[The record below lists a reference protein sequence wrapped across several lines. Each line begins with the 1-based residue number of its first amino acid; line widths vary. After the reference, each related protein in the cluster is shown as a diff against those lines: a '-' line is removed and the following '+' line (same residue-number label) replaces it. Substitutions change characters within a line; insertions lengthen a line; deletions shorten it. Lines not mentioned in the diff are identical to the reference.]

1 MWPYIASRQVVR
13 STILEAT
20 TTNEKTAEERRSI
33 FDATTSTEVQQMEK
47 SQGFANIGIESLKI
61 KPNTSSR
68 EAAKN
73 AKKQRSGLWKTY
85 EKCGKTCG
93 KTSKNCG
100 KLERDEQAE
109 ATADSLVGIFGA
121 EYCRKYFIKCAYYLS
136 PDEIS
141 QALTA
146 SSSPKV
152 LSPIKYFNHVTKRM
166 LARRGL

>member
-1 MWPYIASRQVVR
+1 
-13 STILEAT
+13 
-20 TTNEKTAEERRSI
+20 
-33 FDATTSTEVQQMEK
+33 MEK

-73 AKKQRSGLWKTY
+73 VKKQRSGLWKTC

-93 KTSKNCG
+93 KLCG

-109 ATADSLVGIFGA
+109 STADSLVGLFGA

-136 PDEIS
+136 PDEIN
-141 QALTA
+141 QALA
-146 SSSPKV
+146 AANSPKV

>member
-1 MWPYIASRQVVR
+1 
-13 STILEAT
+13 
-20 TTNEKTAEERRSI
+20 
-33 FDATTSTEVQQMEK
+33 MEK

-61 KPNTSSR
+61 KPYISSR

-93 KTSKNCG
+93 KLCG
-100 KLERDEQAE
+100 KLERDELAE
-109 ATADSLVGIFGA
+109 STADSLVGLFGA

-136 PDEIS
+136 PDEIN
-141 QALTA
+141 QALA
-146 SSSPKV
+146 AANSPKV